1 MTLTAAHAPLEEF
14 FRWEEVVEGPATLAT
29 GAYEAPEAFAEDVE
43 GSEEKIIHV
52 FYVLVAYLLTLAAA
66 LAVAV
71 VIYCWRK
78 GGSLAYWVRL
88 SRLRVKVAC
97 RIRR

>member
-1 MTLTAAHAPLEEF
+1 MTLTAAHVPLEEL
-14 FRWEEVVEGPATLAT
+14 FRWEEVVEGPVAVSEEP
-29 GAYEAPEAFAEDVE
+29 YEAPEALVE
-43 GSEEKIIHV
+43 KIEESEEKVIHV